1 MWENPN
7 IKSIENSENGL
18 HNLYDK
24 ISIDDIK
31 LQIKK
36 LRNLDLN
43 NVGINDIKQMIN
55 KLMTG
60 YACCS
65 SIHKQIQVFL
75 VLRSRINNN
84 NCLYKN
90 VKELIYPPA
99 ELINKPGR
107 LNEEHESVF
116 YGALDRATSI
126 VEIQPIVRDIIT
138 VIEFSNLVPYKFQ
151 YMELGLIENI
161 MNNPMVT
168 KNLSPHSIEKN
179 DLIRN
184 FLVDEFT
191 KKVKIGNEH
200 DYKITIAIG
209 KIFLTSSAGTLL
221 YPSVTRE
228 KKRINIAMRTDI
240 FDKYF
245 KPNKG
250 WLFRIDELISISNY
264 KYSLMGE
271 IESIGLN
278 GEIKWKIY

>member
-1 MWENPN
+1 MLENPN
-7 IKSIENSENGL
+7 IKSIENSENEL

-36 LRNLDLN
+36 LRNLDFN
-43 NVGINDIKQMIN
+43 NVEINDIKQMIN

-60 YACCS
+60 YSCS
-65 SIHKQIQVFL
+65 SSIYKQIQVFL

-99 ELINKPGR
+99 ELVNKPGR

-126 VEIQPIVRDIIT
+126 VEIQPIVGDIIT
-138 VIEFSNLVPYKFQ
+138 VIEFSNIAPYKFQ

-161 MNNPMVT
+161 MNNPRVT
-168 KNLSPHSIEKN
+168 KNLSPRSIEKN

-191 KKVKIGNEH
+191 KEVKIGNEH

-278 GEIKWKIY
+278 GEIK